1 MPFVSVNDLRV
12 EFEQEGSGP
21 DLLLVHSL
29 LTELTVFARVLPALA
44 AGRRVT
50 RINLPGFGASSPAA
64 FDTVAEFA
72 DHLAAVI
79 DALKLPATTEV
90 FGNGFGAFVVL
101 ELACRHGARFGRL
114 VVADAVP
121 AFPEPARAPF
131 RAMAEGVR
139 AGGMAAVLD
148 TAIGRMFPPP
158 FAQANTEV
166 IAQRRQALARVDP
179 EAFAR
184 ACLGLA
190 ALDLTPR
197 LGRIANPTLV
207 LCGALDQTTPPELA
221 RKLADG
227 IPGAS
232 YREIAGSGHCPMLEQ
247 PALLVEMMQAFL
259 GKPAAPKL
267 ATRAAAIGKYE
278 IHYAD
283 EGEGFPVLLIHGL
296 AGDMSGWATQIA
308 AWRERYR
315 VIAPDNRGAGRST
328 QLDEPVSTLDLA
340 RDMLGLLDRLG
351 IARAHVV
358 GRSMGGAIGQ
368 QMALLDPGRVHSL
381 TVCASFARLDPL
393 GRRVLANMR
402 EVLEWTGS
410 WAAHARHSVQNF
422 VSAEFFNANPDRVAA
437 IERLI
442 VGETRLQACYVR
454 QNHACQE
461 HDTLERLQDI
471 RCPTLILAGGR
482 DPICSLTATR
492 WMSERIP
499 GAETVIFENSSHFFL
514 MEEAERFMRVMND
527 WLARHTPVV
536 GEQA

>member
-1 MPFVSVNDLRV
+1 MPIVSVQGLEV
-12 EFEQEGSGP
+12 EFQQQGAGP

-29 LTELTVFARVLPALA
+29 LTELGVFERVLPALA
-44 AGRRVT
+44 DGRRVT
-50 RINLPGFGASSPAA
+50 RINLPGFGASSPAS
-64 FDTVAEFA
+64 FNSVADFA
-72 DHLAAVI
+72 GHVAAVM
-79 DALKLPATTEV
+79 DALNLPATTDV
-90 FGNGFGAFVVL
+90 FGNGFGAFVAL

-121 AFPEPARAPF
+121 VFPEPARAPF
-131 RAMAEGVR
+131 RTMAERVR
-139 AGGMAAVLD
+139 AHGMSAVLD
-148 TAIGRMFPPP
+148 AAIGRIFAPA
-158 FAQANTEV
+158 FAQSNPEL
-166 IAQRRQALARVDP
+166 IAQRKQALAQVAP

-227 IPGAS
+227 ITGAA
-232 YREIAGSGHCPMLEQ
+232 YRELPGSGHCPMLEQ
-247 PALLVEMMQAFL
+247 PALLAEMVQAFL
-259 GKPAAPKL
+259 GK
-267 ATRAAAIGKYE
+267 TAAIGEYA

-283 EGEGFPVLLIHGL
+283 EGKGFPLLLIHGL
-296 AGDMSGWATQIA
+296 AGDHTAWTPQIA
-308 AWRERYR
+308 AWRDRFR

-328 QLDEPVSTLDLA
+328 QLDEPVSTTDLA

-351 IARAHVV
+351 IARVHVI

-368 QMALLDPGRVHSL
+368 QMALMAPDRIQTL

-402 EVLEWTGS
+402 EVLEWTRS

-422 VSAEFFNANPDRVAA
+422 VSADFFNANPDRVAA
-437 IERLI
+437 IENLI
-442 VGETRLQACYVR
+442 GGETRLQACYVR
-454 QNHACQE
+454 QNHACLE
-461 HDTLERLQDI
+461 HDTLDRLHDI

-482 DPICSLTATR
+482 DPICSPAATR
-492 WMSERIP
+492 WMAERIR
-499 GAETVIFENSSHFFL
+499 GAETVMFENSSHFFL
-514 MEEAERFMRVMND
+514 LEEPERFMRVMND
-527 WLARHTPVV
+527 WLARNTS
-536 GEQA
+536 ASRR